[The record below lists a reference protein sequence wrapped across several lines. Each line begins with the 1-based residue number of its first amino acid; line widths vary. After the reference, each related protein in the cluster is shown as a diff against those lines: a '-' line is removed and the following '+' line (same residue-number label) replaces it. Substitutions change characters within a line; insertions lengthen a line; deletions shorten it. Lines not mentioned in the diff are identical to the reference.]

1 MASLES
7 MDVSATP
14 TSPIKEFDQKEEK
27 RAEKYQHLR
36 GRNNTTSCRSP
47 PRDVDT
53 RLIKHMLQHK
63 RHLEFQRRRSGSPE
77 LYPERTVNS
86 IYCSTKRHPLA
97 KTGHV
102 KHQSPVPMAQMVDKQ
117 TQGTATSKEGQTG
130 LLISNR
136 LGSNDLNPGKW
147 VSLSNISI
155 YSFFCF

>member
-7 MDVSATP
+7 LDLSP
-14 TSPIKEFDQKEEK
+14 TSNSPVKDFDQKEEK
-27 RAEKYQHLR
+27 RAEKYQQLR

-47 PRDVDT
+47 TRDVDT
-53 RLIKHMLQHK
+53 RLIKDMLQHK

-117 TQGTATSKEGQTG
+117 TQRAVVSKEVPTG
-130 LLISNR
+130 ALISNR
-136 LGSNDLNPGKW
+136 LGSNDPDPGKW
-147 VSLSNISI
+147 VSLSNKSI